1 MVLGSSV
8 RQNLRIYK
16 SGAFVKI
23 LRLEAFSVRQ
33 NFCNTK
39 EIRFV
44 KEILGLKVYLY
55 KFNMLLRGANKKI
68 IRRSETELRQYKR
81 SL

>member
-1 MVLGSSV
+1 MGSNV

-33 NFCNTK
+33 NFDNTK

-44 KEILGLKVYLY
+44 N
-55 KFNMLLRGANKKI
+55 KFWD
-68 IRRSETELRQYKR
+68 
-81 SL
+81 

>member
-1 MVLGSSV
+1 MRFWAVLVQISILWRSIGTKTGSSV

-23 LRLEAFSVRQ
+23 LGLEAFSVRQ
-33 NFCNTK
+33 NFGNTK

-44 KEILGLKVYLY
+44 KEILELKV
-55 KFNMLLRGANKKI
+55 
-68 IRRSETELRQYKR
+68 
-81 SL
+81 